1 MKIGI
6 LTQPLRNNYGGL
18 LQNYALQ
25 KVLKDAGHTPITL
38 DQGDSVSVL
47 RHKIYY
53 LKCYLLY
60 LLSPNKYKRPIC
72 LLSKEEDSVIDA
84 TQPLN

>member
-53 LKCYLLY
+53 LKYFITFYMCW
-60 LLSPNKYKRPIC
+60 NKINIY
-72 LLSKEEDSVIDA
+72 
-84 TQPLN
+84 